1 MSALRAALAQG
12 RWELR
17 TIMRNG
23 EQLLVS
29 FGLPALAM
37 IALPRVLDLPE
48 PVTATA
54 LGGVLAMAVLSSSF
68 TSQAI
73 ALAFDRRWGV
83 LRMLAT
89 TPLGPDGLLR
99 GKALAVAGLLVGQS
113 VVLGLLAAAL
123 GWRGTTA
130 TGYASVA
137 LFLALGS
144 ATFVSLGVILGGRL
158 RAEAVIA
165 LANLLWVLMLAGGA
179 LLPLA
184 DGSWLGF
191 LPPGALGEGLRA
203 AVQGSLD
210 GGAAAVLAGWGIVLA
225 GLARRALR
233 WDG

>member
-1 MSALRAALAQG
+1 MRPVRAALAQG

-29 FGLPALAM
+29 FGLPALALV
-37 IALPRVLDLPE
+37 ALARVLDLPE
-48 PVTATA
+48 PADATA
-54 LGGVLAMAVLSSSF
+54 LGGVLAMAVMSSSF

-89 TPLGPDGLLR
+89 TPLGPEGLLR
-99 GKALAVAGLLVGQS
+99 GKALAVGGLLVGQA
-113 VVLGLLAAAL
+113 VVLSLLAAAL
-123 GWRGTTA
+123 GWRGTTPA
-130 TGYASVA
+130 GYAFVA

-144 ATFVSLGVILGGRL
+144 LAFVSLAVVLGGSL

-184 DGSWLGF
+184 PGSWLGF

-203 AVQGSLD
+203 AVQGSFD
-210 GGAAAVLAGWGIVLA
+210 GTAALVLLAWGVVLAALG
-225 GLARRALR
+225 RRALR